1 MSAFAVLTLANAT
14 PTNVAFNPQSID
26 SNGVATFMT
35 NDAIFDSKKRVTM
48 AVSLPKNG
56 SSVSRVKQKIVIP
69 VMDATD
75 ANKKVAEAYV
85 TIEAVIPK
93 LASETDRLNLK
104 AFATNLLSN
113 AVSTAAYQNLEAI
126 Y

>member
-1 MSAFAVLTLANAT
+1 MSAFAAVTLQNNAAS
-14 PTNVAFNPQSID
+14 NVTFNPQSID
-26 SNGVATFMT
+26 SAGVAKWLTSDSVF
-35 NDAIFDSKKRVTM
+35 DARKSVTM
-48 AVSLPKNG
+48 SVSLPKNG
-56 SSVSRVKQKIVIP
+56 STVARVKQKVIVPI
-69 VMDATD
+69 MDTVD

-93 LASETDRLNLK
+93 LASETVRLDLRK
-104 AFATNLLSN
+104 YADTLLTN